1 MKRVNTAI
9 SFAFAAT
16 TLVATLW
23 AGTGF
28 AQPVAE
34 SPAATPAGMVTTFHR
49 KSTGSLGT
57 FDGPVVW
64 TFSHGSWEGRSAVIQ
79 MARLG
84 GVAFDPKTHAY
95 MANLDP
101 EGKTTMVFDPPMGYQ
116 WPLQGGKTWTSKHTM
131 TAPATGRSVPLEVNW
146 KVEAWEDVTVP
157 AGTHQAHKEGYT
169 HKFCEG
175 ETPRARE
182 GVSGPAGAY
191 RGFKVFTR
199 NSFGGAEAL
208 WTAPAAGIVLAK
220 RLVSRPATHP
230 QGAGELEAVLLSQVP
245 PAK

>member
-1 MKRVNTAI
+1 MKRLNTAI
-9 SFAFAAT
+9 PFAFAAT

-34 SPAATPAGMVTTFHR
+34 SPAAIPAGTVMTFHR
-49 KSTGSLGT
+49 KSSGSLGT

-64 TFSHGSWEGRSAVIQ
+64 TISHGTWEGRPAVIQ

-84 GVAFDPKTHAY
+84 GAAFDPKTHAN

-101 EGKTTMVFDPPMGYQ
+101 EGKATMVFDPPVGYQ
-116 WPLQGGKTWTSKHTM
+116 WPLQVGKTWTSKHTV
-131 TAPATGRSVPLEVNW
+131 TTPATGRSVPLEVNW

-157 AGTHQAHKEGYT
+157 AGTYKAYKVVT
-169 HKFCEG
+169 TNNFG
-175 ETPRARE
+175 EVE
-182 GVSGPAGAY
+182 
-191 RGFKVFTR
+191 TR
-199 NSFGGAEAL
+199 
-208 WTAPAAGIVLAK
+208 WTAPSVGIVLAK
-220 RLVSRPATHP
+220 RLVTRPATHP
-230 QGAGELEAVLLSQVP
+230 QGVGELEAVLLSQTP

>member
-1 MKRVNTAI
+1 MKRMNTAI
-9 SFAFAAT
+9 PFAFAAS

-34 SPAATPAGMVTTFHR
+34 SPAATPAGTVMTFHR
-49 KSTGSLGT
+49 KSSGSLGT

-64 TFSHGSWEGRSAVIQ
+64 TISHGSWEGRPAVIQ
-79 MARLG
+79 TARQG
-84 GVAFDPKTHAY
+84 DTAFDPKTHAN
-95 MANLDP
+95 MASLDP
-101 EGKTTMVFDPPMGYQ
+101 EGKATMVFDPPVGYQ
-116 WPLQGGKTWTSKHTM
+116 WPLQVGKTWTSKHTV
-131 TAPATGRSVPLEVNW
+131 TTPATGRSVPLEVNW

-157 AGTHQAHKEGYT
+157 AGTFKAYKVVT
-169 HKFCEG
+169 TNNLG
-175 ETPRARE
+175 EAE
-182 GVSGPAGAY
+182 
-191 RGFKVFTR
+191 TR
-199 NSFGGAEAL
+199 
-208 WTAPAAGIVLAK
+208 WTAPAVGVWTVK

>member
-116 WPLQGGKTWTSKHTM
+116 WPLQVGKTWTSKQTM

-157 AGTHQAHKEGYT
+157 AGTYKAYKVVT
-169 HKFCEG
+169 TNNFG
-175 ETPRARE
+175 EVE
-182 GVSGPAGAY
+182 
-191 RGFKVFTR
+191 TR
-199 NSFGGAEAL
+199 